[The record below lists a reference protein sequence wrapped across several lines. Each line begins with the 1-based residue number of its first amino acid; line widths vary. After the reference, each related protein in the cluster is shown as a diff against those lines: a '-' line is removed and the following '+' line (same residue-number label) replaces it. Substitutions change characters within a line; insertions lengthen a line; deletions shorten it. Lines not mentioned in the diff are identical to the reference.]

1 MTVSYVTYLSE
12 LWLQSPENIIFPG
25 IVMGIH
31 GIVHKVQNGQPQWTV
46 CQSYFSSLFC
56 RSSFSIFSTLLA
68 FLSSACMPPGQ
79 MATTLSVNSK
89 ELALTAPRTILLVQ
103 KEPALGNGET

>member
-1 MTVSYVTYLSE
+1 MTLSYVTYLSE

-31 GIVHKVQNGQPQWTV
+31 GIVHKVQNGPPQRTV

-56 RSSFSIFSTLLA
+56 RSSFSSFSTVA

-79 MATTLSVNSK
+79 DGYH
-89 ELALTAPRTILLVQ
+89 LVCQ
-103 KEPALGNGET
+103 L